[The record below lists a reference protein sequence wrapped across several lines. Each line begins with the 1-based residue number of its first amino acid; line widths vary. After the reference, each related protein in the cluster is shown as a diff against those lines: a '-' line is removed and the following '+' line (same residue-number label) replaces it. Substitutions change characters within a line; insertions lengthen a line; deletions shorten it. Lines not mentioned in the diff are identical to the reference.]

1 MVFKVTI
8 IGSTPDGR
16 VDMSV
21 TTESLERVEYCRKF
35 ARKNKYQ
42 FKVEMIDK

>member
-16 VDMSV
+16 VDMCIS
-21 TTESLERVEYCRKF
+21 TKSLDRVEYCRKF
-35 ARKNKYQ
+35 AYKNKYQ
-42 FKVEMIDK
+42 FKVEMIDE